1 MIMNLNDFFDAGKTI
16 YHASAPGRLDVMGGI
31 ADYSGSLVL
40 QMPIEQCANAWLA
53 LRDDGCVRVRS
64 ASVEALG
71 LQAEINVELK
81 KFFENGNLLDY
92 AECCKTFSAIKGGE
106 WSAYAIGCV
115 LVLIKEKGIEIP
127 GVDILIQSDVP
138 IGKGVSSSAAIEVAV
153 MSALAEAC
161 QLDLDPV
168 ELPLLAQIVENR
180 VVGAPC
186 GIMDQLASYLGMENR
201 LLPILCQP
209 VQVFDPICIPE
220 PIRFVGIDSGVRHA
234 VSGAS
239 YSDVRTA
246 AYMGYSIIAL
256 NEGAGVGDITN
267 AKASCDWSALPYG
280 GYLANIDVSLFE
292 SRFQSLL
299 PIRISGKEFLDRYG
313 DIIDSITS
321 VDPDNQYAVQ
331 TCAAHP
337 VYENHRVNSFMQML
351 KTLAEQ
357 DASSIQIPKILRMLG
372 DFMFQSHSSYSAC
385 GLGCEGTDDIVTAVC
400 DSGIKSGVYGA
411 KITGGGSGG
420 TVCVLCEDQAGL
432 ETAQR
437 IAQEYS
443 DKKGIDPFLFIG
455 SGQGARSKGVKT
467 IANDRF

>member
-1 MIMNLNDFFDAGKTI
+1 MNLNDFFEAGKTI

-40 QMPIEQCANAWLA
+40 QMPIEQCADAWLA
-53 LRDDGCVRVRS
+53 LRDDGCIRVRS

-71 LQAEINVELK
+71 LQAEVNLELNQFYDDGK
-81 KFFENGNLLDY
+81 PLDY
-92 AECCKTFSAIKGGE
+92 AECCKMFSCIKGGE

-256 NEGAGVGDITN
+256 NEGAEISDITN
-267 AKASCDWSALPYG
+267 AKASGDWSSIPYN

-292 SRFQSLL
+292 SRFLSLL
-299 PIRISGKEFLDRYG
+299 PIRISGQEFLDRYG
-313 DIIDSITS
+313 DTIDDITT
-321 VDPDNQYAVQ
+321 VEPDKQYAVQ
-331 TCAAHP
+331 TCSAHP
-337 VYENHRVNSFMQML
+337 VYENHRVNAFMQLL
-351 KTLAEQ
+351 KELNKQ
-357 DASSIQIPKILRMLG
+357 DASSIQIPKLLRMLG
-372 DFMFQSHSSYSAC
+372 DFMFQSHSSYSVC
-385 GLGCEGTDDIVTAVC
+385 GLGCEGTDDIVTSVC
-400 DSGIKSGVYGA
+400 DAGIKSGVYGA

-420 TVCVLCEDQAGL
+420 TVCVLCAGQEGL
-432 ETAQR
+432 ETAKN

-443 DKKGIDPFLFIG
+443 DKKGIDPFMFIDSG
-455 SGQGARSKGVKT
+455 SGARSKGVKT
-467 IANDRF
+467 IMTKR